1 MKKISFLFCFFKF
14 WFCCCALLALAC
26 SLYVRAAIY
35 DKTKHWENWEK
46 LTFMNDDLSLC
57 QVKTDL
63 SIKWNKIFSVVQ
75 SFVNN
80 IKHSAFIFKK
90 DMASS
95 VDNVGTGTLFSMAKV
110 LTIIKFWFLA
120 FYLRYLIYWNATSSN
135 SYPIL
140 NILISM
146 TILFMAYLVLEYI
159 GLHFK
164 IPGIILW
171 GGLVWFVITITSVI
185 VFFRVTIRSIDGCV
199 ELF

>member
-1 MKKISFLFCFFKF
+1 MFEKISFLFCFFN
-14 WFCCCALLALAC
+14 FCLCCARSLHSHPRCACILSVVKTEKKLAL
-26 SLYVRAAIY
+26 
-35 DKTKHWENWEK
+35 
-46 LTFMNDDLSLC
+46 MNDDLSLC
-57 QVKTDL
+57 QLKTDL

-80 IKHSAFIFKK
+80 ITHSAFIFKK
-90 DMASS
+90 NMASS

-164 IPGIILW
+164 IPGIIIW

>member
-1 MKKISFLFCFFKF
+1 
-14 WFCCCALLALAC
+14 
-26 SLYVRAAIY
+26 
-35 DKTKHWENWEK
+35 
-46 LTFMNDDLSLC
+46 
-57 QVKTDL
+57 
-63 SIKWNKIFSVVQ
+63 
-75 SFVNN
+75 
-80 IKHSAFIFKK
+80 
-90 DMASS
+90 MASS

>member
-1 MKKISFLFCFFKF
+1 M
-14 WFCCCALLALAC
+14 
-26 SLYVRAAIY
+26 
-35 DKTKHWENWEK
+35 
-46 LTFMNDDLSLC
+46 
-57 QVKTDL
+57 
-63 SIKWNKIFSVVQ
+63 Q

-164 IPGIILW
+164 IPGIIIW

>member
-1 MKKISFLFCFFKF
+1 M
-14 WFCCCALLALAC
+14 
-26 SLYVRAAIY
+26 
-35 DKTKHWENWEK
+35 
-46 LTFMNDDLSLC
+46 
-57 QVKTDL
+57 
-63 SIKWNKIFSVVQ
+63 Q

-90 DMASS
+90 HMASI

-120 FYLRYLIYWNATSSN
+120 FYLRYLIYWNATSST

-185 VFFRVTIRSIDGCV
+185 VFFRVTIRSIDG
-199 ELF
+199 